1 MNIPV
6 VFHGEEECPGL
17 KMGGV
22 LTVIRAE
29 IELMVTAGNIPDQ
42 VDVDISKMEIG
53 DALSISD
60 VTLPEGSRPII
71 MDRDFAIANIAAPKV
86 EVEPE
91 PSDEEGAEG
100 EDAGEAAAEADAPA
114 EEEGG
119 EE

>member
-6 VFHGEEECPGL
+6 VFHGEEEAPGL

-53 DALSISD
+53 DSLSISD

-71 MDRDFAIANIAAPKV
+71 TDRDFAIANIAAPKV
-86 EVEPE
+86 ETASE
-91 PSDEEGAEG
+91 DEEDEG
-100 EDAGEAAAEADAPA
+100 EEGDAEEAEVEAPA